1 MKASAS
7 AVSGPGSPTTGGRG
21 TFLRAAGLKE
31 NITDQTLII
40 GLQVTLRTWE

>member
-7 AVSGPGSPTTGGRG
+7 AVSSPGSPTTGGRG

-31 NITDQTLII
+31 NITDQTL
-40 GLQVTLRTWE
+40 